1 MRIHCMPVHQTL
13 ILSFLNFRKTL
24 TERIFRWFYNN
35 RVIIQN
41 AEKSHLILS
50 TKEDLKIQVSS
61 CSRRNEDSVKLL
73 GIHIDNALNF
83 DYHVNH
89 LYQRT
94 SKKLSALA
102 GIAKYI
108 DINKQRMLMKD
119 FVSSQVSYC
128 LEYVCSIVER
138 WTIG

>member
-1 MRIHCMPVHQTL
+1 MLVRIHCMPVHQTL

-35 RVIIQN
+35 KFIIQN

-50 TKEDLKIQVSS
+50 TKENLKIQVSS
-61 CSRRNEDSVKLL
+61 CSRRDEDSIKLL
-73 GIHIDNALNF
+73 GIHIDNTLNF

-89 LYQRT
+89 LCQKT
-94 SKKLSALA
+94 SKKLNALA

-108 DINKQRMLMKD
+108 DINKQRMLMKA
-119 FVSSQVSYC
+119 FVSSQISYC
-128 LEYVCSIVER
+128 L
-138 WTIG
+138 